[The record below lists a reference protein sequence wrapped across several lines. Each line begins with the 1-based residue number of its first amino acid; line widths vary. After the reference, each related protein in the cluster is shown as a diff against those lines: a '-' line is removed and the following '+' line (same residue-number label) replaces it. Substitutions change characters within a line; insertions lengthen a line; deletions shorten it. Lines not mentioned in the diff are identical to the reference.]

1 MSSYVPMRGRGGDV
15 DNMDV
20 DLGDSSSSGPQV
32 SLNEENTSTPGG
44 QHAQQQQQQQQHA
57 GNLGSPRLGRALS
70 GMSDPN
76 AGPVARTS
84 DSAATAPEHASS
96 TAASGASAA
105 PMQTHNRSAA
115 PAKAA
120 AAANGGSTA
129 AQNGNDGGFFARS
142 RLMFCC
148 LRGSVREPRGYDGVD
163 GVEMQVGLTS
173 SSAGASTPQ
182 PGHVAAGLAASPGGS
197 VIHSV
202 SASTPHY
209 GTPGYDTNWRA
220 IPPPIPVPAPAY
232 DGEAYMPPLAVEDKG
247 KKTLVLDLD
256 ETLVHSSFKPIP
268 NPDYVIPVEIDGRVT
283 DVYVLKRP
291 WVDHFLAC
299 VAQRFEVVVFTASLS
314 KYADPLLDLLDSTRC
329 IRQRLFREACC
340 PYEGN
345 YVKDLRRLG
354 RPLRDTIIVDN
365 SPHSYIFQPDNAI
378 AIGTYIDDPEDRELL
393 ELIPYLETLAFV
405 DDVTKTLAV
414 GPAPA

>member
-76 AGPVARTS
+76 AAPVARTS

-129 AQNGNDGGFFARS
+129 AQ
-142 RLMFCC
+142 
-148 LRGSVREPRGYDGVD
+148 
-163 GVEMQVGLTS
+163 
-173 SSAGASTPQ
+173 TPC
-182 PGHVAAGLAASPGGS
+182 
-197 VIHSV
+197 
-202 SASTPHY
+202 TPHNQ
-209 GTPGYDTNWRA
+209 GN
-220 IPPPIPVPAPAY
+220 
-232 DGEAYMPPLAVEDKG
+232 G
-247 KKTLVLDLD
+247 K
-256 ETLVHSSFKPIP
+256 VHEP
-268 NPDYVIPVEIDGRVT
+268 
-283 DVYVLKRP
+283 
-291 WVDHFLAC
+291 
-299 VAQRFEVVVFTASLS
+299 
-314 KYADPLLDLLDSTRC
+314 KY
-329 IRQRLFREACC
+329 
-340 PYEGN
+340 
-345 YVKDLRRLG
+345 
-354 RPLRDTIIVDN
+354 
-365 SPHSYIFQPDNAI
+365 
-378 AIGTYIDDPEDRELL
+378 
-393 ELIPYLETLAFV
+393 
-405 DDVTKTLAV
+405 
-414 GPAPA
+414 